1 MNQNKDNKKRRA
13 LRIAALSLSALVT
26 LSACQNNSAGEK
38 PKNVS
43 DEVGTSTVGAAEQ
56 KENKTVALRVIASTD
71 AIYDFTKAIG
81 KERVEVVD
89 LVEGD
94 ADAHHWEPTPQLLT
108 QINEADLFLV
118 NGAGLESWLPD
129 VQASLTGNVK
139 TVDLSD
145 GVQLR
150 KGEEEHDHEDGEH
163 DDHEEGDDHEH
174 DESDHEKNEEHDHH
188 HGEYDPHYW
197 LNPKAAA
204 VQAKN
209 IYDTLVAADPEGKET
224 YDANYKVLQEKF
236 AALERD
242 YAEKL
247 KPYSGRSVIVP
258 HEAFG
263 YLFDAYGLKQIGLE
277 GMLADG
283 QPNAKKIAE
292 IIDLAKKEAIKTV
305 FYEAYGDDKEAQTV
319 AMEIGAKTAPLY
331 TLEAESMEDR
341 AKGEDYFTFMQRN
354 LEAIVDSFGGK

>member
-1 MNQNKDNKKRRA
+1 MNRNNENKKHHVMRV
-13 LRIAALSLSALVT
+13 AAISLGLLVA
-26 LSACQNNSAGEK
+26 LSACQNTPKEEK
-38 PKNVS
+38 NATSQESISVTMS
-43 DEVGTSTVGAAEQ
+43 DS
-56 KENKTVALRVIASTD
+56 KETPAVTLRVIASTD
-71 AIYDFTKAIG
+71 AIYDFTKLIG
-81 KERVEVVD
+81 QDRVEVVD
-89 LVEGD
+89 LIEGD
-94 ADAHHWEPTPQLLT
+94 ADAHHWEPTPKLLM
-108 QINEADLFLV
+108 QINEADLFLL

-129 VQASLTGNVK
+129 VQTSLTEKVK
-139 TVDLSD
+139 SVDLSD
-145 GVQLR
+145 GVALR
-150 KGEEEHDHEDGEH
+150 KGEEHHDHEEDH
-163 DDHEEGDDHEH
+163 DDDHEH
-174 DESDHEKNEEHDHH
+174 KDGLDHDDADHDHEEEHEHH
-188 HGEYDPHYW
+188 HGEFDPHYW

-209 IYDTLVAADPEGKET
+209 IYDTLVAADPEGKEI
-224 YDANYKVLQEKF
+224 YDANYKALQEKF

-331 TLEAESMEDR
+331 TLEAESAEDR

-354 LEAIVDSFGGK
+354 LEAIVNSFGGK